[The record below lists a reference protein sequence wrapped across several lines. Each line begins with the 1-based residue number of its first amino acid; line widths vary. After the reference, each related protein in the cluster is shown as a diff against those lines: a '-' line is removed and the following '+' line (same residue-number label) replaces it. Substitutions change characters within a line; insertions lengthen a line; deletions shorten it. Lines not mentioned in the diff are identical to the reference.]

1 MKAILKFDL
10 GKEDSDDRS
19 EFEDAVNGTK
29 WRLAMWELDQWL
41 RNQTKYASD
50 DMSDDTY
57 KALQDCRDKLHEILN
72 DNILNLD

>member
-1 MKAILKFDL
+1 
-10 GKEDSDDRS
+10 
-19 EFEDAVNGTK
+19 
-29 WRLAMWELDQWL
+29 MWELDQWL

-72 DNILNLD
+72 DSILNLD